1 MKFSPTFCS
10 SAAFSAATLSGSP
23 FTVTSNVFST
33 VVSGPPDVT
42 MPTVAVRVTVRSA
55 ALRVIEPVRSSHAY
69 PVILTASG
77 LDDAHVTSD
86 HGLPSSLFGSVRSCV
101 TASSPSPV
109 AKPMAREEAF
119 PLSMPST
126 RPSSHASIVG
136 LPGTYVSD
144 ASPQARENVRFS
156 LRMTL

>member
-1 MKFSPTFCS
+1 M
-10 SAAFSAATLSGSP
+10 
-23 FTVTSNVFST
+23 
-33 VVSGPPDVT
+33 
-42 MPTVAVRVTVRSA
+42 
-55 ALRVIEPVRSSHAY
+55 IEPVRSSHAY